1 MKHLQTIIIIAIVG
15 FTSFA
20 LGWFMRGDAI
30 YSAMYQKDL
39 NNSNIENL
47 RK

>member
-1 MKHLQTIIIIAIVG
+1 MKHLQTIIIISIVG

-30 YSAMYQKDL
+30 YSAMYKKDL
-39 NNSNIENL
+39 NNVNVEDV

>member
-1 MKHLQTIIIIAIVG
+1 MKPFYLLLIILLTASL
-15 FTSFA
+15 SFA

-39 NNSNIENL
+39 NNVNVEDV